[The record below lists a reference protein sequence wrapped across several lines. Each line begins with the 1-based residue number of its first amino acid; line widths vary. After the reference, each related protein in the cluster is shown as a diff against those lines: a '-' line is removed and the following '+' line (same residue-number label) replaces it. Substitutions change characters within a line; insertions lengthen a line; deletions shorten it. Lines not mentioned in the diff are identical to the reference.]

1 MRPNDL
7 KKGYYKLYDDAPTK
21 ADKARE
27 AGLAKELSK
36 KDKKPVI
43 KATVVKASVKPLSA
57 KQREAGMIE
66 ELSKEDFYGKK
77 KEEESKKAPEWFA
90 KKVTEQAND
99 AAMQDR
105 INKAL
110 KEYKNKSGLLR
121 RAPNK

>member
-36 KDKKPVI
+36 KDKKPVV

-66 ELSKEDFYGKK
+66 ELSKEDFYGQEVPKDLRERAMRDA
-77 KEEESKKAPEWFA
+77 KEAINQRIVEKAMGAIF
-90 KKVTEQAND
+90 
-99 AAMQDR
+99 
-105 INKAL
+105 
-110 KEYKNKSGLLR
+110 R
-121 RAPNK
+121 RAPKK